1 MHRVLSVPGPKCELL
16 ATREPLDSLVPESG
30 ANAKVTVSPLPMEED
45 MRQRLTYFTKE
56 AARLSLGTKTRFK
69 PEMPQG

>member
-1 MHRVLSVPGPKCELL
+1 MHRVLSVPGPKCEFL
-16 ATREPLDSLVPESG
+16 ATR
-30 ANAKVTVSPLPMEED
+30 AKVTVSPSPTEED
-45 MRQRLTYFTKE
+45 TRQRLTYFTKE